1 MVFILMKKL
10 KLLFPLL
17 GTSAL
22 AAAPALTAQTNQSN
36 NLKSNSG
43 YGTDPKT
50 RVFTDNNSKYY
61 VGGKTTEYYYD
72 GDGSHYT
79 EANLNFTMT
88 TAGVTK
94 LVQDEIE
101 YHPYA
106 SHLIMSFFDIGGG
119 KSEKTYAL
127 KHFYSGF
134 NNSYL
139 KEVAGSSDD
148 NLITKQTSDP
158 EAYQDFMK
166 HLSQPANIL
175 DELVTD
181 YKKGVVLPQV
191 SVRFHYDYHTVS
203 KDDFDVSFT
212 MGKFP
217 PVSQAKLAPSQFIGH
232 FPGMGPYGKVGNQD
246 QAKLISS
253 ESTSESLKLDLSTM
267 SINYINNH
275 YLNRP
280 VNSVP
285 LAVMDYLWKAYPS
298 SDWKSTLSGIL
309 RAGGVSAVNYAFGK
323 LIDFIGT
330 YQKDGKT
337 LLKNTPA
344 YYYIKDGDS
353 FTAAK
358 NQPFS

>member
-1 MVFILMKKL
+1 MKKL

-22 AAAPALTAQTNQSN
+22 AVAPALTAQTNQSN

-61 VGGKTTEYYYD
+61 VGGKSTEYYYNYSSTST
-72 GDGSHYT
+72 GYS
-79 EANLNFTMT
+79 EANLNFALTS
-88 TAGVTK
+88 AGATQLASD
-94 LVQDEIE
+94 LVK
-101 YHPYA
+101 YRPNP
-106 SHLIMSFFDIGGG
+106 SHLIMSFFNNGGG
-119 KSEKTYAL
+119 KTTMSYAL
-127 KHFYSGF
+127 KHFGMGYT
-134 NNSYL
+134 NSYL
-139 KEVAGSSDD
+139 NEISFNSTDHLVIADD
-148 NLITKQTSDP
+148 NI
-158 EAYQDFMK
+158 YQDFMN
-166 HLSQPANIL
+166 HMDQPSSVLNK
-175 DELVTD
+175 LVGL
-181 YKKGVVLPQV
+181 YKRHITLPQV
-191 SVRFHYDYHTVS
+191 AVKFHYNYHTFGH
-203 KDDFDVSFT
+203 DDFDVSFT
-212 MGKFP
+212 MGKIP
-217 PVSQAKLAPSQFIGH
+217 PVPESKVTPASFVGH